1 MPTVYLG
8 GRLENRTYEECL
20 AERNKARELLE
31 ERGIKVIDPLR
42 GKEYLAGK
50 TLSRN
55 EKPGGMDIAEII
67 ARDKYDLKR
76 SDLLLILTGDDVSD
90 GTWLEFGYA
99 RYKLDI
105 PVVMVAPSRIGKHGW
120 SNYEATYIARDL
132 NHAVN
137 WIANY
142 FFVE

>member
-1 MPTVYLG
+1 MPAVYLS

-31 ERGIKVIDPLR
+31 ERGIKVINPLR
-42 GKEYLAGK
+42 GKDYLEGK
-50 TLSRN
+50 TISRF

-76 SDLLLILTGDDVSD
+76 SDLLLILTGDEVSD

-99 RYKLDI
+99 KYKLEI
-105 PVVMVAPSRIGKHGW
+105 PVVMIAPTRIGQYGW
-120 SNYEATYIARDL
+120 SNHEADYIAFNLTTAED
-132 NHAVN
+132 
-137 WIANY
+137 WIAKY
-142 FFVE
+142 FFA